1 MATISERAAAAISAV
16 EQGAAPDNPLALR
29 LMRMVAHV
37 AGDEETLGVFWSGEQ
52 LAVALVLDRH
62 DMLGSYTML
71 EAVERI
77 GSDWLTAART
87 VQRMIYS

>member
-37 AGDEETLGVFWSGEQ
+37 AGAHCATNDLLMISG
-52 LAVALVLDRH
+52 
-62 DMLGSYTML
+62 
-71 EAVERI
+71 
-77 GSDWLTAART
+77 
-87 VQRMIYS
+87 